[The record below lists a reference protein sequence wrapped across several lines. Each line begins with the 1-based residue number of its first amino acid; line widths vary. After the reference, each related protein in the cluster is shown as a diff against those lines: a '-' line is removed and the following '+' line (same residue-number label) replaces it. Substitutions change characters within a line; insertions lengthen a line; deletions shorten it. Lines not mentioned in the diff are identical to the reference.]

1 MCCYLLYCPQY
12 GEEEE
17 DDEDDDFMFQG
28 PGATSRDYDAA
39 NADGPAAFQAN
50 FDFSRRQDFTATGFD
65 LGADPHAAAGAAGS
79 FADFA
84 AFGEEPAT
92 GSTDFAQGQAAFAD
106 FASFDNFGSLST
118 DGEDTSKFP
127 QDDFAPSEF

>member
-1 MCCYLLYCPQY
+1 
-12 GEEEE
+12 
-17 DDEDDDFMFQG
+17 MFQG
-28 PGATSRDYDAA
+28 PATTSRDYDAA
-39 NADGPAAFQAN
+39 NADGPAAFHAN
-50 FDFSRRQDFTATGFD
+50 FDFSKRQDFTATGFD
-65 LGADPHAAAGAAGS
+65 LGADPGAAAAGS

-92 GSTDFAQGQAAFAD
+92 GSADLAQGQEAFAD
-106 FASFDNFGSLST
+106 FASFDNFGSQGT

>member
-1 MCCYLLYCPQY
+1 MLPCSWQY
-12 GEEEE
+12 HEDDE

-28 PGATSRDYDAA
+28 PANTSQDYDTA

-65 LGADPHAAAGAAGS
+65 LGADPSAAAAAAGS

-84 AFGEEPAT
+84 AFGAEPAA
-92 GSTDFAQGQAAFAD
+92 GSTEFGQGQAAFAD
-106 FASFDNFGSLST
+106 FASFDNFGSPSA
-118 DGEDTSKFP
+118 DAADASKFP